1 MTMKN
6 LAIALSLLLAA
17 PAFAGGPGPE
27 EPKNACYQKT
37 ITVCPLKKP
46 KPKPVVKKEEVKPAP
61 EVKVVEKIVEVEKI
75 VYVEK
80 VVEAPAPAPKPAD
93 APVSPKGPTFGVGG
107 RAAVATMYEAA
118 PHVFGLVGVRGRW
131 FPARLG
137 VEVNTQFY
145 WGHQVQLMV
154 YPVQGKFSW
163 HLDAG
168 ALWFYHNSLATQD
181 VPRKWDL
188 TVGTG
193 IEWNFLKHV
202 SLTADLRTAIPNPWV
217 MAKYAPVDANGRYL
231 NVGNTIGNSFLGT
244 QLQVGLMFHTW

>member
-1 MTMKN
+1 MKI
-6 LAIALSLLLAA
+6 AIVLSLLLAV
-17 PAFAGGPGPE
+17 PAFAGGAPE
-27 EPKNACYQKT
+27 EPKNACFQKT
-37 ITVCPLKKP
+37 ITVCPVKKP
-46 KPKPVVKKEEVKPAP
+46 KPKPKVVPPAP
-61 EVKVVEKIVEVEKI
+61 EVKVVEKVVYVDRIVEV
-75 VYVEK
+75 
-80 VVEAPAPAPKPAD
+80 PAAVPAPKAE
-93 APVSPKGPTFGVGG
+93 PKGPTFGVGG

-118 PHVFGLVGVRGRW
+118 PHVFGLVGVRGRL

-137 VEVNTQFY
+137 LEVNTQFH
-145 WGHQVQLMV
+145 WGHQVQLLV
-154 YPVQGKFSW
+154 YPVQGKLSW

-193 IEWNFLKHV
+193 IEWNFIKHV

-231 NVGNTIGNSFLGT
+231 NVGNTIGNSIVGS
-244 QLQVGLMFHTW
+244 QLQLGLMFHTW

>member
-1 MTMKN
+1 MKI
-6 LAIALSLLLAA
+6 AIVLSLLLAV
-17 PAFAGGPGPE
+17 PALAGGPGPE

-46 KPKPVVKKEEVKPAP
+46 KPKPPVVKPEP
-61 EVKVVEKIVEVEKI
+61 EVKVVEKVVEVEKI
-75 VYVEK
+75 VYVDRVVEK
-80 VVEAPAPAPKPAD
+80 VVEVPARPAD
-93 APVSPKGPTFGVGG
+93 APVAPAGPTFGVGA
-107 RAAVATMYEAA
+107 RAAVGTMYEGA

-137 VEVNTQFY
+137 VELNTQFY
-145 WGHQVQLMV
+145 WGHAAQLMV

-193 IEWNFLKHV
+193 IEWNFMKNV
-202 SLTADLRTAIPNPWV
+202 SFTADLRTAIPNPWV

-231 NVGNTIGNSFLGT
+231 NVGNTIGNSFVGS
-244 QLQVGLMFHTW
+244 QLMVGLMAHTW